1 MSVLTCQIWLL
12 HASRVPNIAS
22 NTSPTEPLP
31 AVQRTADS
39 RRGAYLAMARGLA
52 WDVGLPV
59 ATYYALHLAG
69 ATDWV
74 ALLAATAVAA
84 ARTLWGSVR
93 HRTLNQFATVM
104 LLVYGIGLLLAFVSG
119 DPKALL
125 LRSSLVTAAV
135 GAVFLVTAIR
145 GRRPLTLAAAQ
156 SFMPARA
163 AALTDMYEGDPD
175 VRKGFR
181 FTSAVWGV
189 GLLAEAVLRIP
200 LVVLLPVEVGVGA
213 SEGLFIAAFVGLM
226 TWNGWYIGRVLA
238 GRA

>member
-1 MSVLTCQIWLL
+1 
-12 HASRVPNIAS
+12 VPNIAS

-31 AVQRTADS
+31 AVGRTDHS
-39 RRGAYLAMARGLA
+39 RRGAFLSMARGLA

-59 ATYYALHLAG
+59 AAYYALHLAG
-69 ATDWV
+69 VTDWV

-84 ARTLWGSVR
+84 ARTLWGVVR

-119 DPKALL
+119 DPRMLL
-125 LRSSLVTAAV
+125 LKSSLVTAAV
-135 GAVFLVTAIR
+135 GAVFLVTAVR

-156 SFMPARA
+156 SFMPARSE
-163 AALTDMYEGDPD
+163 ALIEMYDGDQD
-175 VRKGFR
+175 VRRAFR
-181 FTSAVWGV
+181 LTSAVWGV

-200 LVVLLPVEVGVGA
+200 LVLLLPVEIGVGA
-213 SEGLFIAAFVGLM
+213 SEGLFVAAFVGLM
-226 TWNGWYIGRVLA
+226 VWNGWYIGRVLP

>member
-1 MSVLTCQIWLL
+1 
-12 HASRVPNIAS
+12 VPHIAS
-22 NTSPTEPLP
+22 NTSPTEPLS
-31 AVQRTADS
+31 AVHRTDHP
-39 RRGAYLAMARGLA
+39 RRSAFLSMARGLA

-59 ATYYALHLAG
+59 AAYYALHQAG

-84 ARTLWGSVR
+84 ARTLWGVVR

-119 DPKALL
+119 DPRMLL
-125 LRSSLVTAAV
+125 LKSSLVTAAV
-135 GAVFLVTAIR
+135 GAVFLVTAVR

-156 SFMPARA
+156 SFMPARSEA
-163 AALTDMYEGDPD
+163 MTEMYDGDLD
-175 VRKGFR
+175 VRRAFR

-200 LVVLLPVEVGVGA
+200 LIVLLPVEVGVGA
-213 SEGLFIAAFVGLM
+213 SEGLFIAALVGLM
-226 TWNGWYIGRVLA
+226 VWNGCYIGRLLP

>member
-1 MSVLTCQIWLL
+1 M
-12 HASRVPNIAS
+12 PNTAS

-31 AVQRTADS
+31 SVQRTDRS
-39 RRGAYLAMARGLA
+39 RHSAFLSMARGLA

-59 ATYYALHLAG
+59 AAYYALHLAG

-84 ARTLWGSVR
+84 ARTLWGVVR

-119 DPKALL
+119 DPRMLL
-125 LRSSLVTAAV
+125 LKSSLVTAAV

-156 SFMPARA
+156 SFMPAKA
-163 AALTDMYEGDPD
+163 EALVEMYDGDLD
-175 VRKGFR
+175 VRRAFR
-181 FTSAVWGV
+181 LTSAVWGV

-200 LVVLLPVEVGVGA
+200 LVVLLPVEIGVGA

-226 TWNGWYIGRVLA
+226 VWNGWYTARVLP

>member
-1 MSVLTCQIWLL
+1 
-12 HASRVPNIAS
+12 VPNIAS

-31 AVQRTADS
+31 SVQRPDHS
-39 RRGAYLAMARGLA
+39 RHSAFLSMARGLA

-59 ATYYALHLAG
+59 AAYYALHLAG

-84 ARTLWGSVR
+84 GRTLWGVVR

-119 DPKALL
+119 DPRMLL
-125 LRSSLVTAAV
+125 LKSSLVTAAV

-163 AALTDMYEGDPD
+163 EALVEMYDGDPD
-175 VRKGFR
+175 VRRAFR
-181 FTSAVWGV
+181 LTSAVWGV

-200 LVVLLPVEVGVGA
+200 LVVLLPVEIGVGA

-226 TWNGWYIGRVLA
+226 VWNGWYTARVLPGHA
-238 GRA
+238 

>member
-1 MSVLTCQIWLL
+1 
-12 HASRVPNIAS
+12 VPNFAS
-22 NTSPTEPLP
+22 NTPTEPLP
-31 AVQRTADS
+31 PVQHVDHS
-39 RRGAYLAMARGLA
+39 RRGAFLSMARGLA

-59 ATYYALHLAG
+59 AAYYALHLAG

-84 ARTLWGSVR
+84 ARTLWGAVQ

-119 DPKALL
+119 DPKVLL
-125 LRSSLVTAAV
+125 FKSSLVTAAV
-135 GAVFLVTAIR
+135 GAVFLITAIR
-145 GRRPLTLAAAQ
+145 GRRPLTLAAAE

-163 AALTDMYEGDPD
+163 AALTEMYDGDLD
-175 VRKGFR
+175 VRRGFR
-181 FTSAVWGV
+181 LTSAVWGV

-200 LVVLLPVEVGVGA
+200 LVVLLPVEIGVGA
-213 SEGLFIAAFVGLM
+213 SEGLFVAAFVGLM
-226 TWNGWYIGRVLA
+226 VWNGWYIGRVLP